1 MAKFPEMKRSR
12 LCGAVTQ
19 PFPSLKVL
27 ILPSVQFCIIMNH
40 VTAEV
45 VAMLVDRPGLLVF

>member
-1 MAKFPEMKRSR
+1 MAKFPEMKRSP

-45 VAMLVDRPGLLVF
+45 VVMLVDRPGLLVF